1 MLATFWDEVGN
12 FDQWG
17 SFLENNSMK
26 FNINKKYQGAFF
38 LIASFV
44 ILFIIQTIV
53 GHNVDKN
60 LKEYGVTVVGEVIRV
75 KIGRGP
81 AFIQVRYM
89 FNGKY
94 IDNEFGT
101 DKPDTFKVGEKFK
114 FRISS
119 KDPDLYI
126 ECLGRYK

>member
-1 MLATFWDEVGN
+1 
-12 FDQWG
+12 
-17 SFLENNSMK
+17 MK

-75 KIGRGP
+75 KIGRGA
-81 AFIQVRYM
+81 AFIQVRYK

-94 IDNEFGT
+94 IDNEFDT